1 MCFLSSTHYEASPFT
16 SSNAWF
22 LWLGILGKSQGDCC
36 PSLFTLR
43 TFWCWTGAQSKK
55 STKICNSLAF
65 YTGSHT
71 CHSCMTANWNYFSNY
86 YYCLRSSHKY
96 SYIYRVHAPR
106 ILFLREWGKTK
117 AFSTTETVGNASSFS
132 TFLFLRIQIHTTWSH
147 FYHLTV
153 AFHSAV
159 QWGYT
164 DWRGKGWVRMIDQ
177 ELPCEAQMKKLEKG
191 EKNICDLVTSL
202 HRAESSHKFI

>member
-1 MCFLSSTHYEASPFT
+1 MKHP
-16 SSNAWF
+16 
-22 LWLGILGKSQGDCC
+22 
-36 PSLFTLR
+36 PSLPLMHDFFGLAYWVKAKVTVVLPCSHWGHFGVGLEHSP
-43 TFWCWTGAQSKK
+43 TK

-71 CHSCMTANWNYFSNY
+71 CHSCMTANWNYFSKY

-106 ILFLREWGKTK
+106 ILFLRELGKTK
-117 AFSTTETVGNASSFS
+117 AFSTTKTVGNASSFS
-132 TFLFLRIQIHTTWSH
+132 TFIFLRIQIHTTWSH

-159 QWGYT
+159 QWGYA
-164 DWRGKGWVRMIDQ
+164 DWRGKGWVRTIDQ

-191 EKNICDLVTSL
+191 EKNICDLITSL
-202 HRAESSHKFI
+202 HRAESSKKFI